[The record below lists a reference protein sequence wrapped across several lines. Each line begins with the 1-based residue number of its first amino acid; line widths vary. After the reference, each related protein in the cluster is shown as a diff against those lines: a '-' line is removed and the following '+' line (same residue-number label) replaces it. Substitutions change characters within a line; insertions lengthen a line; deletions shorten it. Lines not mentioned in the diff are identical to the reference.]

1 MFDPLSGRRFL
12 QASAVAGAFGFWPG
26 PPRADDKKKQ
36 SANDKLH
43 VGVIGIAGQGAYDLN
58 EVHKSGGAGNGAFW
72 DFIEGPSGDG
82 IARKLRILGSAPQGG
97 QTRERSSRATV

>member
-1 MFDPLSGRRFL
+1 MDHQPEASARSNTRRFLMFDPLSRRRFL

-26 PPRADDKKKQ
+26 SSQADDKKKQ

-58 EVHKSGGAGNGAFW
+58 EVYASGGGGIVAFFGRIERWHEAG
-72 DFIEGPSGDG
+72 
-82 IARKLRILGSAPQGG
+82 LGSHPPP
-97 QTRERSSRATV
+97 